1 MTETGESARIQTVRD
16 SYRAYE
22 TRDRALIESV
32 LGAELTFYAPP
43 DPGIDR
49 ATYFERCWPNGGTIE
64 EFEFIRL
71 EEISGDAVL
80 VTYEATKKDGKRF
93 RNTEIHTFD
102 GEQICRVEVYFGWDL

>member
-1 MTETGESARIQTVRD
+1 MSETGESARIPTVRD
-16 SYRAYE
+16 SYRAFE
-22 TRDRALIESV
+22 TGDRELIERV

-49 ATYFERCWPNGGTIE
+49 ETYFERCWPNSGTIE
-64 EFEFIRL
+64 QFEFIRL

-80 VTYEATKKDGKRF
+80 VTYEATKQDGKRF
-93 RNTEIHTFD
+93 RNTEIHSFD